1 MTLAPRIWLSA
12 AGVSVAVHV
21 AGFFLLPLSVTPE
34 PVPDQEM
41 PESRLD
47 ISAYPVE
54 QSQAQVA
61 EPEVESSQPGE
72 LRPATAAQYGVP
84 QSRSEALSP
93 DAETLN
99 ASAAPA
105 EQTSVTPPSGTRL
118 SNRPAAAEAL
128 TASAAP
134 LENLTASRAR
144 PQVLTA
150 TAATGAD
157 GQAALSLEAE
167 EALAS
172 PLPGGAQ
179 LRDSAMQSER
189 LSEGAMLPERLNDSA
204 VQPERL
210 ADSAVQPERLMDST
224 VQPERLADSAVQPEM
239 LMDSTVQTE
248 RLMESAAQP
257 ERLASQASRADA
269 LMAEQVAPEAL
280 MAAAAR
286 AERLAAAAVPRRT
299 AAPAALN
306 ASALPAATQSG
317 SRLDSRAPA
326 AEPARRQDA
335 SGVAATNSAAAV
347 TARLSDLPPP
357 SERGRATLAWSGEDG
372 TVDPVSLAAIQSFM
386 RPGDLAG
393 SESNA
398 GSVRDGIAA
407 FLQSVPCARI
417 QAAFIPE
424 TGSLELRGHIPEN
437 GLRGP
442 VLSALQEQIGDAI
455 PVTDNLLILPR
466 PQCGAL
472 SGIAGVGLP
481 QSTDQDSDERLVGP
495 DAHARAYDYSEGQ
508 RLSFD
513 LSAPDYDAYLYVDY
527 FDAEGQV
534 LHLVPNEIVGLEK
547 LDAKTTIG
555 IGKERV
561 GFPSLSITVGPP
573 FGQEIAVAF
582 AASTPLYDGLRP
594 IREPA
599 EPYLTF
605 LKDRVARA
613 RALDSEFKGEWVYF
627 FITTAPAPLN

>member
-1 MTLAPRIWLSA
+1 MTQPPRIWLSA
-12 AGVSVAVHV
+12 ASVSVTVHV

-34 PVPDQEM
+34 PVPDQKM

-105 EQTSVTPPSGTRL
+105 EQTSATPPSGARISDSAVAAQLL
-118 SNRPAAAEAL
+118 SA
-128 TASAAP
+128 TAAP
-134 LENLTASRAR
+134 VENLDAVRAR
-144 PQVLTA
+144 PKVMMA

-157 GQAALSLEAE
+157 GQAALPLAAE
-167 EALAS
+167 QALAS
-172 PLPGGAQ
+172 PLPANQ
-179 LRDSAMQSER
+179 LRGSAM
-189 LSEGAMLPERLNDSA
+189 
-204 VQPERL
+204 QPERL
-210 ADSAVQPERLMDST
+210 IDRTAQPEALTDSAAP
-224 VQPERLADSAVQPEM
+224 
-239 LMDSTVQTE
+239 E
-248 RLMESAAQP
+248 RLMESTAQP
-257 ERLASQASRADA
+257 ERLASQASRAEN
-269 LMAEQVAPEAL
+269 LSAELAAPEAL
-280 MAAAAR
+280 MAAAAP
-286 AERLAAAAVPRRT
+286 ADRLPQAPVPRRT
-299 AAPAALN
+299 AALAALN
-306 ASALPAATQSG
+306 ASALPAAAG
-317 SRLDSRAPA
+317 RASRLDSRAPA

-347 TARLSDLPPP
+347 TAQLSDLPPP
-357 SERGRATLAWSGEDG
+357 SERGRATLAWSGGAG